1 MIQVRRGKVI
11 KTGQALRLTGRLD
24 SDSEHALLVPL
35 YIFKH
40 ITHIY
45 AYNQHIYAYF
55 GLIMHIFCIFL
66 IFMFV
71 NISCIFGTAY
81 FVHVSAYSNL
91 HMMAY
96 LPLCIIKLISAYL
109 HLLCL
114 PGPISLINYQ
124 NAAGAQC
131 ERCFSRQLIP
141 PIFLS
146 FNHPL
151 TPLNT
156 PKVDAI
162 VLGKVVAIDVGQWKV
177 PLPPAAGM

>member
-1 MIQVRRGKVI
+1 MIQVRRGKVT

-114 PGPISLINYQ
+114 QRPS
-124 NAAGAQC
+124 
-131 ERCFSRQLIP
+131 
-141 PIFLS
+141 
-146 FNHPL
+146 
-151 TPLNT
+151 
-156 PKVDAI
+156 V
-162 VLGKVVAIDVGQWKV
+162 
-177 PLPPAAGM
+177 